1 MGIVKRVDRVAFAV
15 GDLDAAREFFGNVLG
30 ADFGPVQDVEAFK
43 FRCQP
48 FELGSYRMELVA
60 PYDATSPLSHFLM
73 KHSQGFHHLT
83 CEVEDIHEAVKALE
97 QRGIEVTS
105 RKHHDDEGIPKEEV
119 FIEPRHAFGVLIQL
133 VQTDKT

>member
-1 MGIVKRVDRVAFAV
+1 MGIVRRVDRVAFAV
-15 GDLDAAREFFGNVLG
+15 GDLDAARDFFQNVLG
-30 ADFGPVQDVEAFK
+30 ADFGPVQDIEEFK

-83 CEVEDIHEAVKALE
+83 CEVDDLDEAIEALE
-97 QRGIEVTS
+97 QRGIEVVS
-105 RKHHDDEGIPKEEV
+105 RKRHEDEGMPGGGA
-119 FIEPRHAFGVLIQL
+119 FIDPRQAFGVLIQL
-133 VQTDKT
+133 VQRKKA